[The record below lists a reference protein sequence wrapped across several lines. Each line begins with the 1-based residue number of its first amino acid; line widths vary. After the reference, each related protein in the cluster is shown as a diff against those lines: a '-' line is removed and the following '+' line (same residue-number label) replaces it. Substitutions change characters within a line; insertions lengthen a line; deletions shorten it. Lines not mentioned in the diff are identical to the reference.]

1 MVVAAL
7 GAGAL
12 GAGATVSPVS
22 ASPAASV
29 SSSPGAVTSGLNAK
43 QKKAYRKA
51 QRKCGARPRAKARKT
66 CRKRVKRKFAA
77 LAKPPV
83 KSAPPA
89 ATIDV
94 GDDYFAP
101 DMVNINRG
109 DSILWI
115 WNDLNH
121 DPHNIN
127 LVTGPPG
134 VDTGDFQTGI
144 APAVKYRFTRTFL
157 VPGTYDFVCSLHHNM
172 KFKVGV
178 S

>member
-22 ASPAASV
+22 ASPDAAV
-29 SSSPGAVTSGLNAK
+29 SALNGK
-43 QKKAYRKA
+43 QKKAFRKA
-51 QRKCGARPRAKARKT
+51 LRKCGSKPKVKARKA
-66 CRKRVKRKFAA
+66 CRKKVRKKYAR

-83 KSAPPA
+83 EVAPPVA
-89 ATIDV
+89 VIDV

-101 DMVNINRG
+101 DLVNIRRG
-109 DSILWI
+109 DSILWV

-121 DPHNIN
+121 DPHNVN

-134 VDTGDFQTGI
+134 VDTSDFQTGI
-144 APAVKYRFTRTFL
+144 APAVKYRFTRTFK
-157 VPGTYDFVCSLHHNM
+157 VPGNYDFVCSLHHNM
-172 KFKVGV
+172 KIKVVV